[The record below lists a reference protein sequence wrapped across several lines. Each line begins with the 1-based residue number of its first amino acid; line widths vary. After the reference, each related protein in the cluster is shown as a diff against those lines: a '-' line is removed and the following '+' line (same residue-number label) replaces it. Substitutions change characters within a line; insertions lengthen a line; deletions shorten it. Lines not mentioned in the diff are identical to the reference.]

1 MTRTAPPPPS
11 SPDSSASGDSS
22 PTGRPTERAVGSSTD
37 QRVASD
43 ADRSAARRA
52 GAAALPPPAWER
64 LPAVTRALAAR
75 AAAHDRAGSFP
86 YEGVEAVQDAGLLT
100 ATVAARHGG
109 PGAGL
114 ADTVRILRA
123 LGAGDPAVALV
134 TAMTLF
140 THAAEART
148 SLWPR
153 AAYAELLDEA
163 ATGPAL
169 VNALRVEPELGSPV
183 RGGLPATTARRRGDQ
198 WLLTGRKIYSTG
210 AVGLSRMLVFA
221 RTDEDPVRVGSFVVR
236 AGSPGLTVEPTWDH
250 VGLRASRSDDVVLD
264 SVPVPADDVIALT
277 EAGDTPGA
285 RPDPETAAWNA
296 LGLTA
301 LYLGVAGAARDWLTG
316 FLHERV
322 PTALGAPLATL
333 PRFQSAV
340 GEIEAA
346 LLGADALVDTF
357 AARVDG
363 GDRQAAEAAG
373 AIKVLGTRAAVTAV
387 EQAVSLTG
395 NHGLTRANPLQRHL
409 RDVLCARVH
418 TPQDDSALL
427 ATGRAALDRALA
439 NRSTTND
446 STKNGSTNNGSTRK
460 GD

>member
-1 MTRTAPPPPS
+1 MPITAPP
-11 SPDSSASGDSS
+11 
-22 PTGRPTERAVGSSTD
+22 TGRRPG
-37 QRVASD
+37 
-43 ADRSAARRA
+43 
-52 GAAALPPPAWER
+52 GPALPALDLGR
-64 LPAVTRALAAR
+64 LPAVTEALAAR
-75 AAAHDRAGSFP
+75 AAEHDRDASFP
-86 YEGVEAVQDAGLLT
+86 AEGFVLAQEAGLLT
-100 ATVAARHGG
+100 ATVATRHGG

-114 ADTVRILRA
+114 GDTVRILRA

-140 THAAEART
+140 THAAEARAPG
-148 SLWPR
+148 WPP
-153 AAYAELLDEA
+153 AAYAALLDA
-163 ATGPAL
+163 SATGPAL

-183 RGGLPATTARRRGDQ
+183 RGGLPATTARRDGGH

-221 RTDEDPVRVGSFVVR
+221 RTDEDPVRVGSFIVR

-250 VGLRASRSDDVVLD
+250 AGLRASRSDDVVLD
-264 SVPVPADDVIALT
+264 SVPVPAGEVIALG
-277 EAGDTPGA
+277 EPGDIPGA
-285 RPDPETAAWNA
+285 RPDPETGAWNA

-333 PRFQSAV
+333 PRFRTAV

-346 LLGADALVDTF
+346 LFGADTLVDTL
-357 AARVDG
+357 AARVDA
-363 GDRQAAEAAG
+363 GDREAAVRAG
-373 AIKVLGTRAAVTAV
+373 EAKVLGTRAAITAV
-387 EQAVSLTG
+387 DQAVALVG
-395 NHGLTRANPLQRHL
+395 NHGLTRANPLQRHY

-418 TPQDDSALL
+418 TPQDDSVLL
-427 ATGRAALDRALA
+427 TTGRAALDRALDR
-439 NRSTTND
+439 RSA
-446 STKNGSTNNGSTRK
+446 SK

>member
-1 MTRTAPPPPS
+1 MS
-11 SPDSSASGDSS
+11 SP
-22 PTGRPTERAVGSSTD
+22 
-37 QRVASD
+37 
-43 ADRSAARRA
+43 
-52 GAAALPPPAWER
+52 LPAPDLAR
-64 LPAVTRALAAR
+64 LPAVTEALAAR
-75 AAAHDRAGSFP
+75 AAEHDRDASFP
-86 YEGVEAVQDAGLLT
+86 AEGFVLAHEAGLLT

-148 SLWPR
+148 PGWPP
-153 AAYAELLDEA
+153 AAYTALLDA
-163 ATGPAL
+163 SATDPAL

-183 RGGLPATTARRRGDQ
+183 RGGLPATTARRDGDH

-221 RTDEDPVRVGSFVVR
+221 RTDEDPVRVGSFIVR

-264 SVPVPADDVIALT
+264 SVPVPVGDVIALD
-277 EAGDTPGA
+277 EAGDIPGA
-285 RPDPETAAWNA
+285 RPDPETGAWNA

-301 LYLGVAGAARDWLTG
+301 LYLGVAGAARDWLIR

-333 PRFQSAV
+333 SRFQTAV
-340 GEIEAA
+340 GEIETA
-346 LLGADALVDTF
+346 LFGANTLVDTL
-357 AARVDG
+357 AARIDS
-363 GDRQAAEAAG
+363 GDQEAADRAG
-373 AIKVLGTRAAVTAV
+373 AAKVLGTRAAITAV
-387 EQAVSLTG
+387 EQAVALIG
-395 NHGLTRANPLQRHL
+395 NHGLTRANPLQRHY

-418 TPQDDSALL
+418 TPQDDSVLL
-427 ATGRAALDRALA
+427 TTGRAALDRVDRALDRTSA
-439 NRSTTND
+439 P
-446 STKNGSTNNGSTRK
+446 K
-460 GD
+460 GN

>member
-1 MTRTAPPPPS
+1 MS
-11 SPDSSASGDSS
+11 SP
-22 PTGRPTERAVGSSTD
+22 
-37 QRVASD
+37 
-43 ADRSAARRA
+43 
-52 GAAALPPPAWER
+52 LPAPDLAR
-64 LPAVTRALAAR
+64 LPAVTEALAAR
-75 AAAHDRAGSFP
+75 AAEHDRDASFP
-86 YEGVEAVQDAGLLT
+86 AEGFVLAYEAGLLT

-123 LGAGDPAVALV
+123 LGAGDPGVALV

-148 SLWPR
+148 PGWPP
-153 AAYAELLDEA
+153 AAYAALLDA
-163 ATGPAL
+163 SAIGPAL

-183 RGGLPATTARRRGDQ
+183 RGGLPATTARRDGDH

-221 RTDEDPVRVGSFVVR
+221 RTDEDPVRVGSFIVR

-264 SVPVPADDVIALT
+264 SVPVPAGDVIALD
-277 EAGDTPGA
+277 EAGDIPGA
-285 RPDPETAAWNA
+285 RPDPETGAWNA

-301 LYLGVAGAARDWLTG
+301 LYLGVAGAARDWLIH

-333 PRFQSAV
+333 SRFQTAV
-340 GEIEAA
+340 GEIETA
-346 LLGADALVDTF
+346 LFGADTLVDTL
-357 AARVDG
+357 AARIDT
-363 GDRQAAEAAG
+363 GDQEAADRAG
-373 AIKVLGTRAAVTAV
+373 AAKVLGTRAAIRAV
-387 EQAVSLTG
+387 EQAVALIG
-395 NHGLTRANPLQRHL
+395 NHGLTRANPLQRHY

-418 TPQDDSALL
+418 TPQDDSVLL
-427 ATGRAALDRALA
+427 TTGRAALDRALDR
-439 NRSTTND
+439 RSAP
-446 STKNGSTNNGSTRK
+446 K
-460 GD
+460 GN

>member
-1 MTRTAPPPPS
+1 MTAPP
-11 SPDSSASGDSS
+11 AS
-22 PTGRPTERAVGSSTD
+22 TTEHRPGVP
-37 QRVASD
+37 
-43 ADRSAARRA
+43 
-52 GAAALPPPAWER
+52 ALPVPDLGR
-64 LPAVTRALAAR
+64 LPAVTEALAAR
-75 AAAHDRAGSFP
+75 AAEHDRDASFP
-86 YEGVEAVQDAGLLT
+86 AEGFVLVQDAGLLT

-109 PGAGL
+109 SGAGL

-148 SLWPR
+148 PGWPP
-153 AAYAELLDEA
+153 AAYAALLDTA

-183 RGGLPATTARRRGDQ
+183 RGGLPATIARRDGDR

-210 AVGLSRMLVFA
+210 AVGLSHLLVFA
-221 RTDEDPVRVGSFVVR
+221 RTDEDPVRVGTFIVR

-264 SVPVPADDVIALT
+264 SVPVPL
-277 EAGDTPGA
+277 GDTIGLAEPGEIPGA
-285 RPDPETAAWNA
+285 RPDPETGAWNA

-316 FLHERV
+316 FLHQRV

-333 PRFQSAV
+333 PRFQTAV

-346 LLGADALVDTF
+346 LFGADTLVDIL
-357 AARVDG
+357 AARVDS
-363 GDRQAAEAAG
+363 GDPEAAEQAG
-373 AIKVLGTRAAVTAV
+373 AVKVLGTRAAITAV
-387 EQAVSLTG
+387 EQAVALTG
-395 NHGLTRANPLQRHL
+395 NHGLTRANPLQRHY

-418 TPQDDSALL
+418 TPQDDSVLL
-427 ATGRAALDRALA
+427 TTGRTALDRALA
-439 NRSTTND
+439 RSTAGPHRKATD
-446 STKNGSTNNGSTRK
+446 S
-460 GD
+460 

>member
-1 MTRTAPPPPS
+1 MS
-11 SPDSSASGDSS
+11 SPPA
-22 PTGRPTERAVGSSTD
+22 T
-37 QRVASD
+37 
-43 ADRSAARRA
+43 ARD
-52 GAAALPPPAWER
+52 ALPPAPDLTR
-64 LPAVTRALAAR
+64 LPAVTEALAAR
-75 AAAHDRAGSFP
+75 AAEHDRDASFP
-86 YEGVEAVQDAGLLT
+86 TEGFVLAHEAGLLT
-100 ATVAARHGG
+100 ATVATRHGG

-148 SLWPR
+148 PGWPP
-153 AAYAELLDEA
+153 AAYAALLDA
-163 ATGPAL
+163 SATGPAL

-183 RGGLPATTARRRGDQ
+183 RGGLPATTARRDGDR

-221 RTDEDPVRVGSFVVR
+221 RTDEDPVRAGSFIVR

-264 SVPVPADDVIALT
+264 SVPVPAGDVIGLD
-277 EAGDTPGA
+277 EAGDIPGA
-285 RPDPETAAWNA
+285 RPDPETGAWNA

-301 LYLGVAGAARDWLTG
+301 LYLGVAGAARDWLAG

-333 PRFQSAV
+333 PRFRTAV
-340 GEIEAA
+340 GEIETA
-346 LLGADALVDTF
+346 LFGADTLIDTL
-357 AARVDG
+357 AARIDT
-363 GDRQAAEAAG
+363 GDREAAERAG
-373 AIKVLGTRAAVTAV
+373 AAKVLGTRAAVTAV
-387 EQAVSLTG
+387 EQAVALIG
-395 NHGLTRANPLQRHL
+395 NHGLTRANPLQRHY

-418 TPQDDSALL
+418 TPQDDSVLL
-427 ATGRAALDRALA
+427 TTGRAALDRALDR
-439 NRSTTND
+439 RSVP
-446 STKNGSTNNGSTRK
+446 K
-460 GD
+460 GN

>member
-1 MTRTAPPPPS
+1 MS
-11 SPDSSASGDSS
+11 SP
-22 PTGRPTERAVGSSTD
+22 PTT
-37 QRVASD
+37 
-43 ADRSAARRA
+43 ARD
-52 GAAALPPPAWER
+52 ALPPAPDLTR
-64 LPAVTRALAAR
+64 LPAVTEALAAR
-75 AAAHDRAGSFP
+75 AAEHDRDASFP
-86 YEGVEAVQDAGLLT
+86 TEGFALAHEAGLLT

-148 SLWPR
+148 PGWPP
-153 AAYAELLDEA
+153 AAYAALLNA
-163 ATGPAL
+163 SATGPAL

-183 RGGLPATTARRRGDQ
+183 RGGLPATTARRDGDR

-221 RTDEDPVRVGSFVVR
+221 RTDEDPVRAGSFIVR
-236 AGSPGLTVEPTWDH
+236 ADSPGLTVEPTWDH

-264 SVPVPADDVIALT
+264 SVPVPAGDVIALD
-277 EAGDTPGA
+277 EAGDIPGA
-285 RPDPETAAWNA
+285 RPDPETGAWNA

-333 PRFQSAV
+333 PRFGTAV
-340 GEIEAA
+340 GEIETA
-346 LLGADALVDTF
+346 LFGADTLVDTL
-357 AARVDG
+357 AARIDT
-363 GDRQAAEAAG
+363 GDREAAERAG
-373 AIKVLGTRAAVTAV
+373 AAKVLGTRAAVTAV
-387 EQAVSLTG
+387 EQAVALIG
-395 NHGLTRANPLQRHL
+395 NHGLTRANPLQRHY

-418 TPQDDSALL
+418 TPQDDSVLL
-427 ATGRAALDRALA
+427 TTGRAALDRALDR
-439 NRSTTND
+439 RSVP
-446 STKNGSTNNGSTRK
+446 K
-460 GD
+460 GN